1 MRPTFPFALTIANNN
16 DVGKAQYDSFQIK
29 AETKSAR
36 HGLYALFGYT
46 YSRTFDSG
54 MPDGLGTFPG
64 ATYFPLPGTS
74 GRTGAFCTQ
83 PQPPIH
89 GQRDL

>member
-1 MRPTFPFALTIANNN
+1 MRLPRHPSESSRPAY
-16 DVGKAQYDSFQIK
+16 DVGRARYDSLQVK

-54 MPDGLGTFPG
+54 FPDGLGTLPG
-64 ATYFPLPGTS
+64 ATILALARSAKGGLGFI
-74 GRTGAFCTQ
+74 ATQ
-83 PQPPIH
+83 PE
-89 GQRDL
+89 